1 MASDTSLCSSF
12 ALVAPCFAV
21 EYEVLRNSRRSFFLR
36 LSVLVIFSLLCF
48 ASSLV
53 TAALDAVP
61 MILRKWL
68 AGRMNFLVFIKLPS
82 SNSDF

>member
-36 LSVLVIFSLLCF
+36 LSVLVILSLLCF
-48 ASSLV
+48 ASNLV
-53 TAALDAVP
+53 IATLDAVP
-61 MILRKWL
+61 IILRKIVSWQNEL
-68 AGRMNFLVFIKLPS
+68 FGFYQTSVKQW
-82 SNSDF
+82 